1 MDIVGVEDEQDRN
14 VMTDESDK
22 DARDQSEEVGLSPD
36 TVGADPLVPTGV
48 SGVSP
53 HLDGT
58 MGEAV
63 SFDHVDLNSE
73 TTDAERKRGMMVLFL
88 ALIIVGMGHSI
99 IFNILPPLARKI
111 GYQEWQVSTIF
122 AVSAFFWVFSSPFW
136 GMKSDI
142 WGRKTAILI
151 GTTGYTISML
161 LFATAIRAAETGMV
175 SLMGGF
181 FLMITARS
189 IFGLF
194 GSSTNPAANAYVAD
208 RTSPKQRA
216 AGMGLLAAAFGVGG
230 ILGPGVAGALS
241 VFGLLVPIYFIAVMG
256 AISGVL
262 VWKFLPERTR
272 PSQRVK
278 RGKIPLTDRRV
289 LPFVIFGV
297 MLSLVQSITGQTI
310 TFYFMDKLS
319 ISPDL
324 APQYTGP
331 AFMASAMA
339 AIFAQFV
346 FVQHFGLKTRTLMR
360 WGIGISICTYAL
372 FVIAPS
378 YGPLMFAMMMQGFAF
393 GLARPGFSAAA
404 SLAVEPHEQ
413 GAVAGLMGGT
423 GAAGHILSPLVVLFL
438 YQGVSPEAPYM
449 LGTGLLIVLFATLF
463 WVPAFKADRD
473 H

>member
-1 MDIVGVEDEQDRN
+1 MTNRSDNSGEDPGATGDI
-14 VMTDESDK
+14 S
-22 DARDQSEEVGLSPD
+22 
-36 TVGADPLVPTGV
+36 ADPLVPTGV
-48 SGVSP
+48 SGVEP
-53 HLDGT
+53 GADGT
-58 MGEAV
+58 LGAAIE
-63 SFDHVDLNSE
+63 FDRAPLDSE
-73 TTDAERKRGMMVLFL
+73 TTDAERKRGMLVLFL
-88 ALIIVGMGHSI
+88 SLIIVGMGHSI
-99 IFNILPPLARKI
+99 IFNILPPLARQI

-122 AVSAFFWVFSSPFW
+122 AVSAFFWVFASPFW

-142 WGRKTAILI
+142 WGRKVSILI

-161 LFATAIRAAETGMV
+161 LFATAIRAAETAAV
-175 SLMGGF
+175 SLTAGF

-256 AISGVL
+256 AVSGFL
-262 VWKFLPERTR
+262 VWKFLPERTK
-272 PSQRVK
+272 PSRHAR
-278 RGKIPLTDRRV
+278 RGKIPLADPRV
-289 LPFVIFGV
+289 LPFVIFGI

-310 TFYFMDKLS
+310 TFYFMDKLLLD
-319 ISPDL
+319 PAV
-324 APQYTGP
+324 APQFTGP

-360 WGIGISICTYAL
+360 WGVGMSIFTYAL

-423 GAAGHILSPLVVLFL
+423 GAAGHILSPLVVFFL
-438 YQGVSPEAPYM
+438 YQGIAPEAPYV
-449 LGTGLLIVLFATLF
+449 LGTGLLIILFATLF
-463 WVPAFKADRD
+463 FVPAFKERRD

>member
-1 MDIVGVEDEQDRN
+1 
-14 VMTDESDK
+14 MTDRPNNSQEVTTPTSDV
-22 DARDQSEEVGLSPD
+22 S
-36 TVGADPLVPTGV
+36 ADPLVPTGV
-48 SGVSP
+48 SGVEP
-53 HLDGT
+53 HSDGT
-58 MGEAV
+58 LGVAV
-63 SFDHVDLNSE
+63 NFDQAPLDSE
-73 TTDAERKRGMMVLFL
+73 TTDAERKRGMLVLFL

-122 AVSAFFWVFSSPFW
+122 AVSAFFWVFASPFW

-142 WGRKTAILI
+142 WGRKVSILI
-151 GTTGYTISML
+151 GTAGYTISML
-161 LFATAIRAAETGMV
+161 LFATAIRAAETATV
-175 SLMGGF
+175 SLMAGF

-194 GSSTNPAANAYVAD
+194 GSSTNPAANAYIAD
-208 RTSPKQRA
+208 RTSPKERA

-241 VFGLLVPIYFIAVMG
+241 VFGLLVPIYFIAGMG
-256 AISGVL
+256 ALSGVL
-262 VWKFLPERTR
+262 VWRFLPERSK
-272 PSQRVK
+272 PSQRTK
-278 RGKIPLTDRRV
+278 RGKIPLTDGRV

-339 AIFAQFV
+339 AIFAQFI
-346 FVQHFGLKTRTLMR
+346 FVQHFGMKTRTLMR
-360 WGIGISICTYAL
+360 WGVGVSILTYVL

-449 LGTGLLIVLFATLF
+449 LGAVLLVILFVSLF
-463 WVPAFKADRD
+463 RVPAFKVKRD